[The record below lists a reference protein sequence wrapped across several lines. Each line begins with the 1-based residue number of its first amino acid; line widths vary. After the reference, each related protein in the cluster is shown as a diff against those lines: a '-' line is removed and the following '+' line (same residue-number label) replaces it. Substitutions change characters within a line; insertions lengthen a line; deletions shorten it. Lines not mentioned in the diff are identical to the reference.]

1 MPFLDLDQII
11 QLTGDRTSADSELN
25 LGNLSAAEALP
36 LLAEALEARRPAGGS
51 MIVRFR
57 PAMPGG
63 GETLFLPV
71 GRYLLEEKRAGRLSR
86 VAHLLE
92 VGAGF
97 YVEF

>member
-11 QLTGDRTSADSELN
+11 QLTGDRVSADSELD

-51 MIVRFR
+51 MIVRFH
-57 PAMPGG
+57 PATPGG

-86 VAHLLE
+86 VANLLE
-92 VGAGF
+92 LGAGF